1 MLEESTKPLSSTT
14 GSKKKRNRYVYLE
27 KFKAL
32 ESRVADQEHTVIKLS
47 KIVKRL
53 YQVVIVGGLIVLAL
67 LLV

>member
-1 MLEESTKPLSSTT
+1 
-14 GSKKKRNRYVYLE
+14 VYLE